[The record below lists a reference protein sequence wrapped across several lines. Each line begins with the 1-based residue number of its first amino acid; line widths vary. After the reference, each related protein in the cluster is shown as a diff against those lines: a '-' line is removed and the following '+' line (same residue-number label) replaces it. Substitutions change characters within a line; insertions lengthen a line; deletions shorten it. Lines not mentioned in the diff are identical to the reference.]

1 MSNMWSTI
9 ETQKISSEF
18 AKVVSN
24 EFFKDK
30 NLISGSEIINLT
42 EIKQLNLFIIKEL
55 YGKWKEELAKIKSPY
70 FDYESQEVKKAL
82 DDFMNVLSRNIS
94 VNKENFESL
103 LNSATQNTL
112 LMFNDPK
119 QYFNEEMRNL
129 PNFKLE
135 KEWLQEV
142 GKFYVDYNWLL
153 REMLSRLNGLQF
165 VYANE
170 AIDWINDLIIPETI
184 EDHNKCMNEIIKIS
198 GVNVSNKS
206 SNQGSNSSF
215 FDSLNSIS
223 DQKTSERLV
232 NTIKNQEGY
241 FAPESLVSETIKME
255 APSIVSEVS
264 KSKQEKSESFIK
276 LDENITLHQKMQE
289 NNESSLS
296 DFHQKRKIDSLKGNI
311 SLNQKFLF
319 TNNLFGGN
327 SEIFTN
333 AIIELE
339 DCNNFS
345 EAKEQ
350 MLKKYLPQFKWDLS
364 SPEAEEFFD
373 LLKRR
378 FN

>member
-1 MSNMWSTI
+1 
-9 ETQKISSEF
+9 
-18 AKVVSN
+18 V
-24 EFFKDK
+24 
-30 NLISGSEIINLT
+30 
-42 EIKQLNLFIIKEL
+42 LFR
-55 YGKWKEELAKIKSPY
+55 S
-70 FDYESQEVKKAL
+70 
-82 DDFMNVLSRNIS
+82 
-94 VNKENFESL
+94 
-103 LNSATQNTL
+103 
-112 LMFNDPK
+112 
-119 QYFNEEMRNL
+119 
-129 PNFKLE
+129 
-135 KEWLQEV
+135 
-142 GKFYVDYNWLL
+142 
-153 REMLSRLNGLQF
+153 

-184 EDHNKCMNEIIKIS
+184 EDHNKCMNEIVKIS

-264 KSKQEKSESFIK
+264 KSKQEKSESFVK

-333 AIIELE
+333 AILELE

>member
-184 EDHNKCMNEIIKIS
+184 EDHSKCMNEIVKIS

-223 DQKTSERLV
+223 DQKTSERFV

-264 KSKQEKSESFIK
+264 KSKQEKSESFVK

-333 AIIELE
+333 AILELE